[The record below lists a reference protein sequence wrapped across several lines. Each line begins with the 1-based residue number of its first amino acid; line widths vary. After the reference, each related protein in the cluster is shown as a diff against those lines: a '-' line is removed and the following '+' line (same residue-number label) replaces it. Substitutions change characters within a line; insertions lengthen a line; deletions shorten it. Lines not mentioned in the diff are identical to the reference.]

1 LLLIEKNTALSCKTL
16 LLIVFLYAPFV
27 HAQKCIDTIET
38 TIGKILVF
46 SNQTWRLYDENKFDG
61 IMNKRVHK
69 FMTEEQDN
77 PFNLNWNNNSY
88 LSGVRNDLGLMKDS
102 VWVHLNGG
110 ESSEYYPPVPGIV
123 TSTYKWRS
131 GRYHTGMDLDL
142 ETGDTVYAAW
152 SGKVRYAK
160 YNEGGYG
167 NLVVLRHPNS
177 FETYYGHLSKF
188 LVYPNQEVKAGDPI
202 ALGGNTG
209 HSFGS
214 HLHFEVRFYDA
225 TMNPEEIID
234 FQLKKLKKDSVL
246 VHKGLFRAGAKPSDH
261 YYAAGKPEIVKESV
275 TIDEEKEE
283 QLVVKPKP
291 VVRTSQA
298 KYYQVKSGDT
308 LSSIARKH
316 NTTVSQL
323 CQLNKIKTTS
333 VLQVGKSLRVK

>member
-1 LLLIEKNTALSCKTL
+1 MPFKTL
-16 LLIVFLYAPFV
+16 LVLFFINLSFV
-27 HAQKCIDTIET
+27 RAQKCIDTIET
-38 TIGKILVF
+38 SVGKILIF
-46 SNQTWRLYDENKFDG
+46 SNQTWKLFDENKFDG
-61 IMNKRVHK
+61 IMNKRVHE
-69 FMTEEQDN
+69 FMTQNQD
-77 PFNLNWNNNSY
+77 FTYNLNWNNNSY
-88 LSGVRNDLGLMKDS
+88 LSGVRNDLGQMKDS
-102 VWVHLNGG
+102 VWVYLNSG

-123 TSTYKWRS
+123 TSTYKYRN

-225 TMNPEEIID
+225 TLNPEEIID
-234 FQLKKLKKDSVL
+234 FRAKKLKKDSLL

-261 YYAAGKPEIVKESV
+261 YYSGNKPEIAKGNIINDSE
-275 TIDEEKEE
+275 IKEE

-291 VVRTSQA
+291 VVKSSQA
-298 KYYQVKSGDT
+298 KYYQVRSGDT

-323 CQLNKIKTTS
+323 CQLNRLKTTS

>member
-1 LLLIEKNTALSCKTL
+1 MSPKTL
-16 LLIVFLYAPFV
+16 SVIIILNLSFAFG
-27 HAQKCIDTIET
+27 QKCVDTIET
-38 TIGKILVF
+38 KIGKILVY

-61 IMNKRVHK
+61 VMNKRVHK
-69 FMTEEQDN
+69 FMTENQD
-77 PFNLNWNNNSY
+77 FAYNLNWNNNSY
-88 LSGVRNDLGLMKDS
+88 LSGVRNDLGQMKDS
-102 VWVHLNGG
+102 VWVHLNSG
-110 ESSEYYPPVPGIV
+110 ESSKYFPPVPGIV
-123 TSTYKWRS
+123 TSTYKYRN
-131 GRYHTGMDLDL
+131 GRYHTGMDIDL

-188 LVYPNQEVKAGDPI
+188 LVYPNQDVKAGDPI

-225 TMNPEEIID
+225 TMNPEEIIN
-234 FQLKKLKKDSVL
+234 FQTKKLKKDSVL

-261 YYAAGKPEIVKESV
+261 FYTQSKTVIQNES
-275 TIDEEKEE
+275 
-283 QLVVKPKP
+283 LVSENDPNVAVEVKPKP
-291 VVRTSQA
+291 IVKTSQA
-298 KYYQVKSGDT
+298 KYYQVRSGDT

>member
-1 LLLIEKNTALSCKTL
+1 MPAKLLLFLVFVNVALVKG
-16 LLIVFLYAPFV
+16 
-27 HAQKCIDTIET
+27 QRCIDTIET
-38 TIGKILVF
+38 SIGKILVF

-61 IMNKRVHK
+61 VMNKRVHQ
-69 FMTEEQDN
+69 FMTEKQQFK
-77 PFNLNWNNNSY
+77 FNLKWNNNSY
-88 LSGVRNDLGLMKDS
+88 LSGARNDLGQMKDS

-110 ESSEYYPPVPGIV
+110 ESSEYFPPVSGIV
-123 TSTYKWRS
+123 TSTYKFRN
-131 GRYHTGMDLDL
+131 GRQHTGIDLDL

-188 LVYPNQEVKAGDPI
+188 LVYPNQEVVAGEPI

-225 TMNPEEIID
+225 TMNPEEIIN
-234 FQLKKLKKDSVL
+234 FQTKKLKKDSVL
-246 VHKGLFRAGAKPSDH
+246 VHSGLFRAGAKPSD
-261 YYAAGKPEIVKESV
+261 YYYSGNKK
-275 TIDEEKEE
+275 
-283 QLVVKPKP
+283 VVNSTEDKGEAIKINPKP
-291 VVRTSQA
+291 VVRPSQA
-298 KYYQVKSGDT
+298 KYYQVRSGDT

-316 NTTVSQL
+316 GITISQL
-323 CQLNKIKTTS
+323 CQLNKIKTTTI
-333 VLQVGKSLRVK
+333 LQIGKSLRVK